1 MVLYAFPDYVVP
13 FLKSSDQDL
22 LDTEGH
28 IYLPLNPSIEL
39 TAWLT
44 KLQLKFDF
52 WTDRTELNRIQMN
65 GTAWLVWDLGLQ
77 NHKELGLSGTLDNS
91 SHLIFTQLL
100 DKTLSFF
107 QLSTTCTNND
117 FEAAFWSSPSYTD
130 GLFCVWANYSYR
142 H

>member
-28 IYLPLNPSIEL
+28 IYLLLNPSIEL

-52 WTDRTELNRIQMN
+52 
-65 GTAWLVWDLGLQ
+65 
-77 NHKELGLSGTLDNS
+77 
-91 SHLIFTQLL
+91 
-100 DKTLSFF
+100 
-107 QLSTTCTNND
+107 
-117 FEAAFWSSPSYTD
+117 
-130 GLFCVWANYSYR
+130 
-142 H
+142 